1 MALFT
6 VEYITAAFLIFVRVS
21 SMMMTAPFFSTA
33 VFPVQVKIFFAL
45 VTSVLLY
52 PVIPAEHVMLDA
64 DTAFVELLV
73 IIVQEILIGV
83 ALGLVGQLIF
93 AALEL
98 SGSLISIQAALRFAN
113 VVDTMSQQ
121 QTAVI
126 SNIFSMLAIIYFLMI
141 EGDKV
146 YIMALARSFE
156 SVPVSSA
163 QLTEASPIFIE
174 MATRLFIN
182 GVQIASP
189 FLIVFFMLNLSFA
202 IFARI
207 MPQANIF
214 FIALPVKVGVGLI
227 MLVLIVP
234 YLPVAFDMLF
244 QSMFEYL
251 SRMVDLISP

>member
-1 MALFT
+1 MDLFT
-6 VEYITAAFLIFVRVS
+6 IEYITAAFLIFVRVS

-52 PVIPAEHVMLDA
+52 PVIPAQNVMLDV
-64 DTAFVELLV
+64 DTTFVELLF
-73 IIVQEILIGV
+73 IIIQEILIGV

-121 QTAVI
+121 QTAVV
-126 SNIFSMLAIIYFLMI
+126 SNIFSMLAIIYFLVI

-156 SVPVSSA
+156 TVPVSTA
-163 QLTEASPIFIE
+163 QLTEASPIFIQ

-244 QSMFEYL
+244 QSMFDYL
-251 SRMVDLISP
+251 SRVLDLIAP